1 MTNLLF
7 SLLAGLLYDDL
18 PQAQVIKYF
27 AIEGSNVDSSDAL
40 NNVVE
45 FLVIAITI
53 VVVAVPEGLPL
64 AVTISLA
71 YSMMWMMKDN
81 NLVRRL
87 EACETMGG
95 ATTVCSDKTGTLTQN
110 KMTVVQG
117 RIAGKCFSDSE
128 PLDLANLSD
137 ESLRLVA
144 EGIAVNSS
152 AFKENGA
159 YVGSTTECALLYFVE
174 KNLRTDADAV
184 RKATDVVEI
193 FPFSSKSKRMATAV
207 RENSSSIVLHVKG
220 ASELV
225 LGMCSQVC
233 EANFVVPLDVASR
246 EALEAEIQHMAE
258 QGLRTLAIAYRR
270 CISMTVAE
278 DWTNADEPNLVLLGF
293 VGIQDP
299 LRVEVAHA
307 VLCCQSAGVVVR
319 MVTGD
324 NPATA
329 LNIARRCHIVSD
341 DQDTVFEGSYFR
353 HLTDQQRV
361 NIAPKLRVLARSSP
375 TDKLLLVGALQ
386 SMGEVVAVTGDG
398 VNDGPALKNAD
409 VGFSMGIAGTEVAK
423 EASDIVLLDDN
434 FASIVNAIK
443 WGRNVFDNVRKV
455 RSRETK
461 MVFKE

>member
-1 MTNLLF
+1 M
-7 SLLAGLLYDDL
+7 
-18 PQAQVIKYF
+18 IKYF
-27 AIEGSNVDSSDAL
+27 AIEGSDVDSNDAL

-117 RIAGKCFSDSE
+117 RIAGKSFNEVESF
-128 PLDLANLSD
+128 DLSNFNEETFQL
-137 ESLRLVA
+137 LA
-144 EGIAVNSS
+144 EGTAVNSS
-152 AFKENGA
+152 AFKENGTF
-159 YVGSTTECALLYFVE
+159 VGSTTECAILQFME
-174 KNLRTDADAV
+174 QNLHTDADAI
-184 RKATDVVEI
+184 RKAADIAEI
-193 FPFSSKSKRMATAV
+193 FPFSSKSKRMATAI
-207 RENSSSIVLHVKG
+207 RKKASEIVLHVKG
-220 ASELV
+220 ASEIV
-225 LGMCSQVC
+225 LDMCSQIR
-233 EANFVVPLDVASR
+233 EANTVVQLHAETRVK
-246 EALEAEIQHMAE
+246 LEVEIRHMAE
-258 QGLRTLAIAYRR
+258 QGLRTLAMAYRCCDSTTNVR
-270 CISMTVAE
+270 DWAE
-278 DWTNADEPNLVLLGF
+278 ANESDLVLLGF

-299 LRVEVAHA
+299 LRAEVADA
-307 VLCCQSAGVVVR
+307 VLRCHGAGIVVR

-329 LNIARRCHIVSD
+329 LSIAKRCHIVSD
-341 DQDTVFEGSYFR
+341 DQDVVIEGSYFR
-353 HLTDQQRV
+353 NLSDQQRV
-361 NIAPKLRVLARSSP
+361 NITPKLRVLARSSP

-398 VNDGPALKNAD
+398 VNDGPALKKAD

-455 RSRETK
+455 REIKPT
-461 MVFKE
+461 VYL